1 MMGSSEPGRPNR
13 KAPDADDNDPGAAM
27 VFCRQSFVKQ
37 KSNNGRKNLP
47 SRKGDAGKAI
57 GIETC

>member
-13 KAPDADDNDPGAAM
+13 RTLDADDNDPGAVM

-37 KSNNGRKNLP
+37 KSNNGRKNLQ
-47 SRKGDAGKAI
+47 S
-57 GIETC
+57 